1 MSLKLTL
8 TQTKLYSGAS
18 PRTERFTVTHQL
30 VSSVPTEGELEAAF
44 ILQVA
49 SGVDRERLI
58 RILNLSAAL
67 DAALVAD
74 PASVNPLTYFRDG
87 ALDLAEEV
95 SPGDTLRVIG
105 SPGEWGPADNA
116 AFTIASVD
124 DVTQRIA
131 VTEPFPWSAQGLTY
145 RVRDPADTYD
155 VVPQRTGGFTE
166 RVNTG
171 LSEWRTDRFTAGF
184 ATSAEALSHIVWVQ
198 AHVASLAKQA
208 QLDVAEYL
216 AAGGNPITNVY

>member
-1 MSLKLTL
+1 MTLTLTL
-8 TQTKLYSGAS
+8 TQTKLYTGAS
-18 PRTERFTVTHQL
+18 PRTERFAVTHRL
-30 VSSVPTEGELEAAF
+30 VSSVPTEGDLEAAF

-49 SGVDRERLI
+49 SGVDRERLL

-67 DAALVAD
+67 DIALVAD

-87 ALDLAEEV
+87 EMNLGATVA
-95 SPGDTLRVIG
+95 PGDILRIVG

-116 AFTIASVD
+116 SFTIATAD
-124 DVTQRIA
+124 PITQRIT
-131 VTEPFPWSAQGLTY
+131 VTEPFPWSVQGLEY
-145 RVRDPADTYD
+145 RVRDPADAVD
-155 VVPQRTGGFTE
+155 VVALRTGGLTE
-166 RVNTG
+166 RADTG

-184 ATSAEALSHIVWVQ
+184 DTSAEALAHIIWVQ

-216 AAGGNPITNVY
+216 ASGGNPITNVY